1 MVRLSCAAI
10 TSAKLPDDAAEDS
23 FNISP
28 ALLGTDEGKP
38 ICPYTLHQTPSLAMA
53 IRRGEWKYLDHKGSG
68 GNKYPKQG
76 LKDNVVENAP
86 DAPGQLY
93 NLETDPGETKN
104 LYYECPEIVKEL
116 QGLLEK
122 SKQSGRSRN

>member
-1 MVRLSCAAI
+1 
-10 TSAKLPDDAAEDS
+10 
-23 FNISP
+23 
-28 ALLGTDEGKP
+28 
-38 ICPYTLHQTPSLAMA
+38 MA